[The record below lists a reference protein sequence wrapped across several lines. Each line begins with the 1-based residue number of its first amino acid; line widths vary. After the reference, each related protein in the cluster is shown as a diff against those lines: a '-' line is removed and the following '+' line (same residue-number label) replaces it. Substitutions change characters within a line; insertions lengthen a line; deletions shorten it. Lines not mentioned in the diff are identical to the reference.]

1 MLKHSAR
8 AKRNTRRQID
18 GIIRFLES
26 LLKDHKSELQ
36 KMQRYKKYNLP
47 GYSAMT
53 TAAKQRI
60 EKTKKDIQAQK
71 LRRAKLSKEGKI

>member
-8 AKRNTRRQID
+8 AKKNTKRQID

-53 TAAKQRI
+53 TAAKRRI
-60 EKTKKDIQAQK
+60 VKTKKDIQAQK

>member
-1 MLKHSAR
+1 MVKHSAR
-8 AKRNTRRQID
+8 AKANTRRQID

-26 LLKDHKSELQ
+26 LLKDHQSELK

-47 GYSAMT
+47 GYSVMT
-53 TAAKQRI
+53 TAAKRRI

>member
-1 MLKHSAR
+1 MVKHSAR
-8 AKRNTRRQID
+8 AKANTRKQIN

-26 LLKDHKSELQ
+26 LLKDHQSELK

-53 TAAKQRI
+53 TAAKNRI
-60 EKTKKDIQAQK
+60 AKTKKDVQAQK
-71 LRRAKLSKEGKI
+71 IRRAKLSKEGKI

>member
-1 MLKHSAR
+1 MLKHSVR
-8 AKRNTRRQID
+8 SKKNTRQQIN

-47 GYSAMT
+47 GYSTM
-53 TAAKQRI
+53 TAAVKRRI
-60 EKTKKDIQAQK
+60 TKTKKDIQTQK
-71 LRRAKLSKEGKI
+71 RRRTKLSKEGKI

>member
-1 MLKHSAR
+1 MVKHSAR
-8 AKRNTRRQID
+8 AKANTRKQIN

-26 LLKDHKSELQ
+26 LLKDHQSELK

-53 TAAKQRI
+53 AAAKRRI
-60 EKTKKDIQAQK
+60 EKTKKDIQTQK
-71 LRRAKLSKEGKI
+71 RRRAKLAKEGKI

>member
-1 MLKHSAR
+1 MVKHSRR
-8 AKRNTRRQID
+8 AKNNTRTQIN

-26 LLKDHKSELQ
+26 LLKDHQSELK

-53 TAAKQRI
+53 AAARKRI
-60 EKTKKDIQAQK
+60 SKTKSDIHQQK
-71 LRRAKLSKEGKI
+71 LRRAKLVKEGKI

>member
-1 MLKHSAR
+1 MAKHSER
-8 AKRNTRRQID
+8 AKANTRRQIN

-26 LLKDHKSELQ
+26 LLKGHQSELK

-53 TAAKQRI
+53 AAAKQRI
-60 EKTKKDIQAQK
+60 AKTKKDIKTQK
-71 LRRAKLSKEGKI
+71 LRRTKLSKEGKI

>member
-1 MLKHSAR
+1 MVKHSAR
-8 AKRNTRRQID
+8 AKANTRRQIN

-26 LLKDHKSELQ
+26 LLKDHQSELK

-53 TAAKQRI
+53 IAAKNRI

-71 LRRAKLSKEGKI
+71 LRRAKLLKEGKI

>member
-8 AKRNTRRQID
+8 AKANTRRQIN

-26 LLKDHKSELQ
+26 LLKNHQSELQ

-47 GYSAMT
+47 GYSVMT
-53 TAAKQRI
+53 TVAKKRI
-60 EKTKKDIQAQK
+60 EKTKKDIKTQK
-71 LRRAKLSKEGKI
+71 FRRAKLAKEGKI

>member
-1 MLKHSAR
+1 MVKHSAR
-8 AKRNTRRQID
+8 AKANTRKQIN

-36 KMQRYKKYNLP
+36 KMKRYKKYNLP

-53 TAAKQRI
+53 AAAKQRI
-60 EKTKKDIQAQK
+60 AKTKKDIKTQK
-71 LRRAKLSKEGKI
+71 LRRTKLSKEGKI

>member
-1 MLKHSAR
+1 MVKHSKR
-8 AKRNTRRQID
+8 AKENTRAQIN

-26 LLKDHKSELQ
+26 LLKDHQSELK

-53 TAAKQRI
+53 AAARKRI
-60 EKTKKDIQAQK
+60 SKTKSDIRAQK
-71 LRRAKLSKEGKI
+71 LRRDKLLKEGKI